1 MDAESKLSQLFP
13 IGIRIQGEP
22 RVVTRLSAFSPAI
35 DEGILKLA
43 MGADLLIHE
52 GQYTPE
58 ELPRF
63 KGGRQ

>member
-1 MDAESKLSQLFP
+1 MIPLE
-13 IGIRIQGEP
+13 IQDVP
-22 RVVTRLSAFSPAI
+22 RVVTRLSAFFPAI
-35 DEGILKLA
+35 DEGILELA
-43 MGADLLIHE
+43 VGTDLLIHE